1 MGPRR
6 RNQKRR
12 AAPAAAARGRPAVQR
27 PNQHNVD
34 SGDDSDDD
42 GSIPPLIPRG
52 NDHNDSSSYESGDSD
67 DDDSIP
73 PLIGRR
79 HDPSDS
85 EDGGD
90 STSTGSLP
98 GLVAR
103 PDSRSGSSTEDG
115 NVPAA
120 GFPRFRPPTHESD
133 DDDDDSD
140 EPPPLQAR
148 NNLESSSSEDD
159 GSLPGLARREHK
171 GSDSSDDESIPD
183 LIMREKTDYS
193 SEEEDEEE
201 KEAKRERLFPNQ
213 LVRADMFLKWK
224 EEARALKMSVL
235 KGKLKEMG
243 TRIVFSGKEKSE
255 LVEEYAILKAEK
267 ESENDWLECSK
278 KSDPEQQRRIQ
289 EVKNRIKKKK
299 VQHLRSMLQTEF
311 QITRPSAS
319 RGELEQEYAEAVV
332 RAEQAANAKGPAAAS
347 EDDAVTRAVQ
357 ARFSPRQLRQKLRD
371 MQQQHAVV
379 KNTQLIHSHADLA
392 RYYRWALRN
401 QQQQQQEQ
409 ESDNSNHTM
418 PPALVAVQ
426 DLPKTGAWVLAP
438 AYNGATLELTYAYP
452 DGRGAI
458 QKTDK
463 LWGTFPDDDHS
474 RLVPAAA
481 PGSIWVY
488 YLSGT
493 NSGEEAGGGN
503 IFAVDQLRET
513 GLRVPMYNN
522 LPGAIQVVTNGKNGV
537 WVLTKADFLVSSDAK
552 VVGGSTPTKDES
564 SNLLLFD
571 EHNLDGMQFRS
582 PVPRSARLFMDVLT
596 GGVWVLVPPS
606 NSKIDTSSSSSV
618 CPLQSGL
625 WHINAHGEAKR
636 VVSDVHQD
644 ALVASDSA
652 RRGILLLEPAANK
665 HSKLLHLVV
674 VDSSSAEQPRRR
686 REQDLNVPF
695 SDVQSLLD
703 DGTKN
708 RALVHYKKK
717 GGGGG
722 WKLAKATF
730 GETAITDQYKCP
742 KNAKIS
748 TTGQG
753 AVWVLKK
760 TGKGTFWGLQYLYG
774 AHSVEE
780 SAEKYAVGSFLGGS
794 AFDP

>member
-1 MGPRR
+1 M
-6 RNQKRR
+6 
-12 AAPAAAARGRPAVQR
+12 
-27 PNQHNVD
+27 
-34 SGDDSDDD
+34 
-42 GSIPPLIPRG
+42 
-52 NDHNDSSSYESGDSD
+52 
-67 DDDSIP
+67 
-73 PLIGRR
+73 
-79 HDPSDS
+79 
-85 EDGGD
+85 
-90 STSTGSLP
+90 
-98 GLVAR
+98 
-103 PDSRSGSSTEDG
+103 
-115 NVPAA
+115 
-120 GFPRFRPPTHESD
+120 
-133 DDDDDSD
+133 
-140 EPPPLQAR
+140 QAR
-148 NNLESSSSEDD
+148 NNLESSSSEDE
-159 GSLPGLARREHK
+159 GSLPGLVRREK
-171 GSDSSDDESIPD
+171 EDSDSSDDDSIPD
-183 LIMREKTDYS
+183 LVGREKTDYS
-193 SEEEDEEE
+193 SEEEEEE
-201 KEAKRERLFPNQ
+201 KEVKPEAVFPNQ

-267 ESENDWLECSK
+267 ESENDWPDCGK
-278 KSDPEQQRRIQ
+278 KSDPKQQRRLQ
-289 EVKNRIKKKK
+289 EVKNRLKKKK
-299 VQHLRSMLQTEF
+299 VQHIRSMLQTEF
-311 QITRPSAS
+311 QIDRPNAS
-319 RGELEQEYAEAVV
+319 RDELEQEYAQAVV
-332 RAEQAANAKGPAAAS
+332 QAEQRKAAARGPAS

-357 ARFSPRQLRQKLRD
+357 ARFSPRQLRQKLRE
-371 MQQQHAVV
+371 MQQHAV
-379 KNTQLIHSHADLA
+379 KNTQLIGSHADLA
-392 RYYRWALRN
+392 KYYRLALRN
-401 QQQQQQEQ
+401 QQQQQEQ
-409 ESDNSNHTM
+409 ESDNSNLTM
-418 PPALVAVQ
+418 PPAVAAQ
-426 DLPKTGAWVLAP
+426 DPPKTGAWVLAP

-463 LWGTFPDDDHS
+463 HWGTFPDDDYS
-474 RLVPAAA
+474 RLIPAAA

-488 YLSGT
+488 YLSST
-493 NSGEEAGGGN
+493 SSGEAGGGYN
-503 IFAVDQLRET
+503 FVVDQLRET

-522 LPGAIQVVTNGKNGV
+522 LPGAIQLVTNGKNGV
-537 WVLTKADFLVSSDAK
+537 WVLTKADFLVSSNAK
-552 VVGGSTPTKDES
+552 AVGGSTPSKDES

-606 NSKIDTSSSSSV
+606 NSKIDTSSSSVS
-618 CPLQSGL
+618 PLQSGL

-665 HSKLLHLVV
+665 HSKLLHLVM
-674 VDSSSAEQPRRR
+674 VDSSAEQPARR

-703 DGTKN
+703 DGTMN
-708 RALVHYKKK
+708 GALVHYKKK

-748 TTGQG
+748 TTGLG

-760 TGKGTFWGLQYLYG
+760 TGKGQFWGLQYLYG

-794 AFDP
+794 AFDL